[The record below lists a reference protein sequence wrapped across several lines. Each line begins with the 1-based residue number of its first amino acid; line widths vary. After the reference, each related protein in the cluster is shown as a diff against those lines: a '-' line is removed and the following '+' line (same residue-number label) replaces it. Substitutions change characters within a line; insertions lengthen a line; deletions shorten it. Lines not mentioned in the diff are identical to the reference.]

1 MLVVAEIPFGE
12 SDKSAF
18 FTSLKAIAI
27 LGPR

>member
-1 MLVVAEIPFGE
+1 MLVVTEITFGE

-27 LGPR
+27 REPW